1 MRDHGRICH
10 VCHRPN
16 ADQVDHIIAV
26 GLGGA
31 RTDPSN
37 LAPIHKEPCH
47 RKKTALELAEMR
59 RRKRAQKQDETT

>member
-1 MRDHGRICH
+1 MRDNGRICH

-16 ADQVDHIIAV
+16 ADQVDHIVAV
-26 GLGGA
+26 GLGGS
-31 RTDPSN
+31 RNDRSN

-47 RKKTALELAEMR
+47 REKTARELTEMR